1 MCIYDDRNSVFRG
14 KTNTCNANF
23 GDLRA
28 NGDSGK
34 KICRQ
39 KYHVWNRQSW
49 FAYLLHNFYGST
61 MMIKG
66 SSLFSAPIIGTF
78 GSG

>member
-14 KTNTCNANF
+14 KTNICNANF

-34 KICRQ
+34 KLVV
-39 KYHVWNRQSW
+39 K
-49 FAYLLHNFYGST
+49 ST
-61 MMIKG
+61 IFG
-66 SSLFSAPIIGTF
+66 IANPDLPIYYTTF
-78 GSG
+78 MGLR

>member
-39 KYHVWNRQSW
+39 KYHIWNRQS
-49 FAYLLHNFYGST
+49 
-61 MMIKG
+61 
-66 SSLFSAPIIGTF
+66 
-78 GSG
+78 